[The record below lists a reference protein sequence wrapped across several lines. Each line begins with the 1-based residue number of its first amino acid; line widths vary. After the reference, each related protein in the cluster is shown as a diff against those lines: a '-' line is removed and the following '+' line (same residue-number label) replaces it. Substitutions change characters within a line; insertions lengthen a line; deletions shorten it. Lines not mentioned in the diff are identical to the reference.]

1 MEVSE
6 YNIGRTVKDVS
17 NKTWIDGTRL
27 LILIV

>member
-17 NKTWIDGTRL
+17 NKTWIDGTRFK
-27 LILIV
+27 ILVF